1 MTFYRLGLVCTLCT
15 LGLAAP
21 KAQTVAGYGNLPV
34 HFERNQG
41 QWEDGSLFGGITS
54 GYRFSVDQQGFRLT
68 LASGEIL
75 GFRMVGANAEAA
87 YLPSPRSALCH
98 DRVLSWWGYAV
109 GVSVTLAIMRITW
122 EIILGQRK

>member
-1 MTFYRLGLVCTLCT
+1 MAIKKQTTKTDSAPPPTLDISEDN
-15 LGLAAP
+15 AAYAIG
-21 KAQTVAGYGNLPV
+21 KEAGY
-34 HFERNQG
+34 
-41 QWEDGSLFGGITS
+41 
-54 GYRFSVDQQGFRLT
+54 QQGLRDGAEREGVGWEMAQIEAEKARL
-68 LASGEIL
+68 
-75 GFRMVGANAEAA
+75 AEAA